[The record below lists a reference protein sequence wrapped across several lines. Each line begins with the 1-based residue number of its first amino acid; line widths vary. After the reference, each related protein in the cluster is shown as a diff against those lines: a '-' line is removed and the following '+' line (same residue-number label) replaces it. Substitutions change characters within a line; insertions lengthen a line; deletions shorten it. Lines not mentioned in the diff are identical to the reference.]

1 MPDAVHDVVVVGG
14 GPVGL
19 FTALLLRQAGL
30 DAVVLERRSERSTH
44 SRAIGIHPPAL
55 RVLDAG
61 GIADELRRRGVL
73 IRDGVARSA
82 GRHVGTLSFSM
93 LPGAEKYVLAVP
105 QAVTEEVLERHLE
118 EHFPGAL
125 QRGVAV
131 VTTQDTGGRVEVLT
145 RTQGE
150 DHVLQTRLVVA
161 ADGARS
167 SVRDDAGIRAPARR
181 YPDCYVMG
189 DFGDDTNDGDDAVL
203 YLETGG
209 IVESFP
215 LPGNV
220 RRWVVRMGCPQE
232 SPTAEGLTAL
242 IRERTGMSVDPGT
255 NSMLSAFEVQSR
267 LADRFVAGRTVLVG
281 DAAHEVSPIGGQGMN
296 LGWLDAARLV
306 PIIVAS
312 LRDGEDVAV
321 ALAGY
326 EKEQRRQ
333 AAVARRKAHLNMA
346 LGRPLPAPLMRPRNA
361 LLAALIRNETLHSGV
376 ARAFTMQ

>member
-1 MPDAVHDVVVVGG
+1 VRDVVVVGG

-19 FTALLLRQAGL
+19 YTGLLLRRAGL
-30 DAVVLERRSERSTH
+30 DAVVLERRTERSSH

-55 RVLDAG
+55 RALEGA
-61 GIADELRRRGVL
+61 GIADELRSRGVL

-82 GRHVGTLSFSM
+82 GRHVGTVSFSM
-93 LPGAEKYVLAVP
+93 LPGEEKYVLAVP
-105 QAVTEEVLERHLE
+105 QAVTEEVLERRLE
-118 EHFPGAL
+118 ELHPGTL

-131 VTTQDTGGRVEVLT
+131 GTTRDTGGLVEVAT
-145 RTQGE
+145 RTRGDEQ
-150 DHVLQTRLVVA
+150 VLETRLLVA

-167 SVRDDAGIRAPARR
+167 SIRDDAGIRAPARR

-189 DFGDDTNDGDDAVL
+189 DFRDGTDDGDDAVL

-215 LPGNV
+215 LPGQV
-220 RRWVVRMGCPQE
+220 RRWVVRMGSPQE
-232 SPTAEGLTAL
+232 HPTAEELARL
-242 IRERTGMSVDPGT
+242 IHERTGVLVDAGSNT
-255 NSMLSAFEVQSR
+255 MLSAFEVRSR
-267 LADRFVAGRTVLVG
+267 LSERFVSGRTVLVG

-296 LGWLDAARLV
+296 LGWLDADRLV

-312 LRDGEDVAV
+312 LRDGEDVGT
-321 ALAGY
+321 ALAAY
-326 EKEQRRQ
+326 EREQRRQ

-346 LGRPLPAPLMRPRNA
+346 LGRPLPAPIMRSRNA
-361 LLAALIRNETLHSGV
+361 VLAALIRNDTLHSGL

>member
-1 MPDAVHDVVVVGG
+1 MHDVVVVGG

-30 DAVVLERRSERSTH
+30 DAVVLERRTERSSH

-55 RVLDAG
+55 RALAAG
-61 GIADELRRRGVL
+61 GIADELRSRGVL

-82 GRHVGTLSFSM
+82 GQHVGTVSFSC
-93 LPGAEKYVLAVP
+93 LPGEEKYVLAVP
-105 QAVTEEVLERHLE
+105 QAVTEEILERRLQDE
-118 EHFPGAL
+118 FPGTL
-125 QRGVAV
+125 RRGV
-131 VTTQDTGGRVEVLT
+131 TVLT
-145 RTQGE
+145 TRDDGTHVRIVTRDQGGDAALE
-150 DHVLQTRLVVA
+150 AKLVVA

-167 SVRDDAGIRAPARR
+167 SLRDDVGIRASARR

-189 DFGDDTNDGDDAVL
+189 DFEDSTGDGDDAVL

-215 LPGNV
+215 LPGGI
-220 RRWVVRMGCPQE
+220 RRWVVRVGCPVE
-232 SPTAEGLTAL
+232 GPTAESLTLL
-242 IRERTGMSVDPGT
+242 IRERTGVAVDPET

-267 LADRFVAGRTVLVG
+267 LAERLVSGRTVLVG

-296 LGWLDAARLV
+296 LGWLDAVGLV
-306 PIIVAS
+306 PIIAAS
-312 LRDGEDVAV
+312 LRDGHDVAQR
-321 ALAGY
+321 LRRY
-326 EKEQRRQ
+326 EKERRAQ

-346 LGRPLPAPLMRPRNA
+346 LGRPLPGQLLRSRNA
-361 LLAALIRNETLHSGV
+361 LLGALIRNRAVHGRV